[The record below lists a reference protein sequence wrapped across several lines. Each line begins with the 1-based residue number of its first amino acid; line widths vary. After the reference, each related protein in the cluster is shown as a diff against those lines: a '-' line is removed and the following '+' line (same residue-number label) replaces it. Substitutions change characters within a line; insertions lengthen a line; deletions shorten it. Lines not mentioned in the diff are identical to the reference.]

1 MLTNEEKETY
11 FTKVNKQIHNG
22 LLLQT
27 TVLTCSDNCQKL
39 KMKFKLA
46 FKNDIITSHI
56 KEISY

>member
-1 MLTNEEKETY
+1 MLTNEEKENY
-11 FTKVNKQIHNG
+11 YTKVNKQIHNG

-27 TVLTCSDNCQKL
+27 KVLTCSDNCQKL

-56 KEISY
+56 KHIN

>member
-27 TVLTCSDNCQKL
+27 RVLTCSENCQKL

-46 FKNDIITSHI
+46 LKNDIISSHI
-56 KEISY
+56 KQIN